1 MELKGCFVA
10 VVTPFTEQGA
20 VDENGFREN
29 IEYIIEGGVA
39 GIIPCGTTG
48 ESATLSWEEHN
59 RVVDIALS
67 QTKGRVLVIAGAG
80 SNNTRES
87 LEAATHAK
95 NNGAEAI
102 LCITPYYNKPTQEG
116 LYQHYKMISKVDI
129 PIVVYNVPG
138 RTGVNLTAE
147 TVERLC
153 EFKNVVAI
161 KEASGN
167 LVQISEI
174 HRRCGDR
181 LTILSGD
188 DALTLPI
195 LAIGGKGVISV
206 VANIWPEKC
215 VAMIHA
221 FQKGNM
227 NRALALHEEL
237 LPVSNAMFI
246 ETSPI
251 PVKTAMNYLGLHAGP
266 LRLPLVQMSAE
277 NKNKLFAVLAKSGI
291 RKRNQKKAVLTEIR

>member
-1 MELKGCFVA
+1 MELQGCFVA
-10 VVTPFTEQGA
+10 VVTPFS
-20 VDENGFREN
+20 DNGGINEEGLRKN
-29 IEYIIEGGVA
+29 IEFLIEHGVA
-39 GIIPCGTTG
+39 GIVPCGTTG

-67 QTKGRVLVIAGAG
+67 QANGRIQVIAGAG
-80 SNNTRES
+80 SNNTLES
-87 LEAATHAK
+87 IEAAKHAK
-95 NNGAEAI
+95 VNGAHAI

-116 LYQHYKMISKVDI
+116 LYQHYKMIACKVDV
-129 PIVVYNVPG
+129 PIVLYNVPG
-138 RTGVNLTAE
+138 RTAVNLGAE

-153 EFKNVVAI
+153 EFKNIVAI

-195 LAIGGKGVISV
+195 LSCGGRGVISV
-206 VANIWPEKC
+206 VANIWPDKM
-215 VAMIHA
+215 VAMIAA
-221 FQKGNM
+221 FQAGNM
-227 NRALALHEEL
+227 TKALGIHEEL

-246 ETSPI
+246 ETSPGPI
-251 PVKTAMNYLGLHAGP
+251 KTAMNHLGLSAGP
-266 LRLPLVQMSAE
+266 LRLPLAAMSKDNKHKLIAILKE
-277 NKNKLFAVLAKSGI
+277 NGVETK
-291 RKRNQKKAVLTEIR
+291 